1 MNRRLHWIGPGLL
14 IASLAGNVFAG
25 DAESPAPVPT
35 PAMAGPV
42 ATLPASSPSDYLLTL
57 GPYGALVWGAFMLGR
72 GASLTLRVEL
82 SDTDRQIL
90 KDIAARNA
98 KDSST

>member
-14 IASLAGNVFAG
+14 LASMAGNVFAG
-25 DAESPAPVPT
+25 EDAVSAPTAPSSVPAVT
-35 PAMAGPV
+35 A
-42 ATLPASSPSDYLLTL
+42 LPASSPSDYLLTL

-82 SDTDRQIL
+82 SERDREIIEKLGKGAQP
-90 KDIAARNA
+90 
-98 KDSST
+98 

>member
-14 IASLAGNVFAG
+14 LASMAGNVFAG
-25 DAESPAPVPT
+25 DEAAGAPPAPAATVAAIPATSPA
-35 PAMAGPV
+35 
-42 ATLPASSPSDYLLTL
+42 DYLLTL

-82 SDTDRQIL
+82 SDIDRQIL
-90 KDIAARNA
+90 KDIAARNE
-98 KDSST
+98 KDHP

>member
-14 IASLAGNVFAG
+14 LASVAGNVFAG
-25 DAESPAPVPT
+25 DVSPAAPLPT
-35 PAMAGPV
+35 SSVAGPV
-42 ATLPASSPSDYLLTL
+42 ATLPASSPSSPSDYLLTL

-82 SDTDRQIL
+82 SERDREIIEKLGKRDQP
-90 KDIAARNA
+90 
-98 KDSST
+98 

>member
-14 IASLAGNVFAG
+14 LASLAGNVFAG
-25 DAESPAPVPT
+25 DAAAPAPVAIPT
-35 PAMAGPV
+35 LPGPV
-42 ATLPASSPSDYLLTL
+42 ATLPATSPSDYLLTL

-90 KDIAARNA
+90 KDLADRKL
-98 KDSST
+98 KDTEK